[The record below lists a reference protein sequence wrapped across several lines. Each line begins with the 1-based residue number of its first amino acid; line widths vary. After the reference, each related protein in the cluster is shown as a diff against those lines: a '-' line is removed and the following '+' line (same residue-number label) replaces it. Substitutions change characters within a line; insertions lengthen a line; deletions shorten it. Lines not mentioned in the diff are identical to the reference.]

1 MYVAMALWG
10 PDYVPPFPSKVY
22 VGALE
27 PPRYGP
33 PAAYQV
39 CCLPPGWIQNPP
51 PGPATQPMYLRPPSG
66 FDASLFDGLK
76 YNSAFVN
83 NTEWNNGMY
92 PLYWDVSTAYPCAQH
107 LMMTKIIRM
116 SVWIPM

>member
-1 MYVAMALWG
+1 MVDRCANYNAFGYDPKGELAYAATALWG

-33 PAAYQV
+33 PATYQV
-39 CCLPPGWIQNPP
+39 CCLPPGWIPNPP
-51 PGPATQPMYLRPPSG
+51 PGPAAQPMYLHPPSN
-66 FDASLFDGLK
+66 FDAGLFDGLK

-83 NTEWNNGMY
+83 NTEWNNGMFT
-92 PLYWDVSTAYPCAQH
+92 LYWDAA
-107 LMMTKIIRM
+107 R
-116 SVWIPM
+116 